1 MLLEVTIVVLGLI
14 IIAGGAIAVLR
25 TRSKYTLGA
34 NQVLVVERNGKFERL
49 IEQPGV
55 HWLNGF
61 SEQARIISLEDK
73 ERKVKISGK
82 PNNWTL
88 EFQVAAF
95 TQEFIEATIELSLHL
110 EMEKADEPGHVIYE
124 VYKRVIGICESSC
137 RDLVSTIALGKI
149 REDRRNLQTNLKI
162 EMAQELSKIK
172 VRLQKVIIAPSIR
185 FPQEVENALKKEM
198 EIMLQKRAV
207 LAEENHKN
215 EIMVRAAETEAEN
228 RTRLA
233 TADARNIQRVGIAL
247 DGNRSEAARYI
258 LLMRF
263 LHEMSRLDSS
273 AANDNVHKPY
283 LELLRELMTDIEPV
297 VIKEDPKTTTTTT
310 PTPPP
315 PPQPN

>member
-1 MLLEVTIVVLGLI
+1 MISSFPLI
-14 IIAGGAIAVLR
+14 SSKIRFCIIFV
-25 TRSKYTLGA
+25 
-34 NQVLVVERNGKFERL
+34 FD
-49 IEQPGV
+49 
-55 HWLNGF
+55 
-61 SEQARIISLEDK
+61 DK
-73 ERKVKISGK
+73 
-82 PNNWTL
+82 
-88 EFQVAAF
+88 
-95 TQEFIEATIELSLHL
+95 ATIELCLHL
-110 EMEKADEPGHVIYE
+110 EMEKDDEPGHIIYE

-149 REDRRNLQTNLKI
+149 REDRRSLQTNLKI
-162 EMAQELSKIK
+162 EMTQELNKIN
-172 VRLQKVIIAPSIR
+172 VRLQKVVIAPSIR
-185 FPQEVENALKKEM
+185 FPQEVENALKREM

-263 LHEMSRLDSS
+263 LHEMSRLDNS
-273 AANDNVHKPY
+273 AAKDNVHKPY

-297 VIKEDPKTTTTTT
+297 VIKQDPKTT
-310 PTPPP
+310 
-315 PPQPN
+315 PNSSSRGAFTSLNVAEKGLTAPELRIFGIVDICEVVEKS